1 MFQEKTGV
9 CSMVSQDKETGEKRP
24 MTTTILY
31 GIVIIVAVLA
41 AVILVAKYA
50 FNVDLVNFDEVLGSL
65 YTVRRR

>member
-1 MFQEKTGV
+1 MEMPG
-9 CSMVSQDKETGEKRP
+9 KEFGEKRP
-24 MTTTILY
+24 MATTILY